1 MADLRTTYMGI
12 ELKNPIVVGA
22 CSLSK
27 QIDTIRQIE
36 AAGAGALVLKSL
48 FEEQIQLERG
58 KLEDEL
64 SEYEE
69 LYAEAVTLFPNL
81 EHGGPQEHVYW
92 VAEAKK
98 AVSIPLI
105 ASVNAVS
112 DESWAD
118 YAVKLAETGVDGLEL
133 NFYSLPLDPELTSTA
148 IEQRELE
155 IFAKIRKAVKIPIAV
170 KLHPFYTNMM
180 HVAAAFDR
188 AGANAVVMFNRLFQ
202 PDLSIER
209 GEEIA
214 HLVLSSATDS
224 AVSLRWAAL
233 LHGRL
238 QKADIVS
245 ATGIMTGRDAIKM
258 IMAGASA
265 VQVVSTLYKN
275 KVTQIGEMLAE
286 MSTWMDGKG
295 YKTLADF
302 RGKASKKN
310 VKDPWAFER
319 GQYIKALL
327 GFD

>member
-1 MADLRTTYMGI
+1 MADLRTKYMGI

-48 FEEQIQLERG
+48 FQEQIQLEHG

-64 SEYEE
+64 SQFEE
-69 LYAEAVTLFPNL
+69 LYAEAITLFPNV
-81 EHGGPQEHVYW
+81 EHGGPKEHLYW

-98 AVSIPLI
+98 ACSIPLI
-105 ASVNAVS
+105 ASINAVS
-112 DESWAD
+112 DEAWGE

-133 NFYSLPLDPELTSTA
+133 NFYSLPLDPEISSSE
-148 IEQRELE
+148 IEKRELE
-155 IFAKIRKAVKIPIAV
+155 IFTQIRAAVKIPIAV
-170 KLHPFYTNMM
+170 KLHPFYTSMF
-180 HVAAAFDR
+180 HVATAFDR
-188 AGANAVVMFNRLFQ
+188 AGANAVILFNRLFQ

-209 GEEIA
+209 AEEFPR
-214 HLVLSSATDS
+214 LVLSDSTDS
-224 AVSLRWAAL
+224 FIPLRWAAL
-233 LHGRL
+233 LHGRV
-238 QKADIVS
+238 KADIIS

-258 IMAGASA
+258 IMAGATA
-265 VQVVSTLYKN
+265 VQVVSTLYRN
-275 KVTQIGEMLAE
+275 KVTHIGEMLAE
-286 MSTWMDGKG
+286 INTWMDGKG
-295 YKTLADF
+295 YKSLADF
-302 RGKASKKN
+302 RGQASKKN

>member
-1 MADLRTTYMGI
+1 MADLNTTYMGI
-12 ELKNPIVVGA
+12 KLKNPIVVGA

-27 QIDTIRQIE
+27 QIDTIKQIE
-36 AAGAGALVLKSL
+36 ASGAGALVLKSL
-48 FEEQIQLERG
+48 FEEQIQLEQG

-64 SEYEE
+64 SQHEE
-69 LYAEAVTLFPNL
+69 LYAEAVTLFPSI
-81 EHGGPQEHVYW
+81 EHGGPKEHLYW

-105 ASVNAVS
+105 ASINAVS
-112 DESWAD
+112 DEAWSE
-118 YAVKLAETGVDGLEL
+118 YAVRMAETGVDGLEL
-133 NFYSLPLDPELTSTA
+133 NFYSLPLDPELTSDE
-148 IEQRELE
+148 IENRELAIFRKVREAVE
-155 IFAKIRKAVKIPIAV
+155 IPVGV

-188 AGANAVVMFNRLFQ
+188 AGANSVVMFNRLFQ

-214 HLVLSSATDS
+214 RLTLSDATDS

-233 LHGRL
+233 LHGRIR
-238 QKADIVS
+238 ADIIS
-245 ATGIMTGRDAIKM
+245 ATGIMTGRDVIKM
-258 IMAGASA
+258 IMAGATA

-275 KVTQIGEMLAE
+275 KINYIGEMLSE
-286 MSTWMDGKG
+286 LSTWMDGKG
-295 YKTLADF
+295 FKSLSDF
-302 RGKASKKN
+302 RGHASKKN

>member
-22 CSLSK
+22 CSMSK

-48 FEEQIQLERG
+48 FEEQIQLEQG

-64 SEYEE
+64 SQYEE
-69 LYAEAVTLFPNL
+69 LYAEAITLFPSM
-81 EHGGPQEHVYW
+81 EHGGPKEHLYW

-98 AVSIPLI
+98 AVSMPLI

-112 DESWAD
+112 DEAWGE

-133 NFYSLPLDPELTSTA
+133 NFYSLPLDPELSSNDV
-148 IEQRELE
+148 EQSELR
-155 IFAKIRKAVKIPIAV
+155 IFARIRKVVRIPIAV
-170 KLHPFYTNMM
+170 KLHPFYTNML
-180 HVAAAFDR
+180 HVATAFDR
-188 AGANAVVMFNRLFQ
+188 AGADAVILFNRLFQ

-209 GEEIA
+209 AEELA
-214 HLVLSSATDS
+214 RLVLSDATDS
-224 AVSLRWAAL
+224 FVPLRWTAL
-233 LHGRL
+233 LHGRI
-238 QKADIVS
+238 KADIVS
-245 ATGIMTGRDAIKM
+245 ATGIMTGHDVLKM
-258 IMAGASA
+258 IMAGATS
-265 VQVVSTLYKN
+265 VQIVSTLYKN
-275 KVTQIGEMLAE
+275 KLTHIGEMLAE
-286 MSTWMDGKG
+286 INTWMDGKG
-295 YKTLADF
+295 FKNLDAF
-302 RGKASKKN
+302 RGRASKKN